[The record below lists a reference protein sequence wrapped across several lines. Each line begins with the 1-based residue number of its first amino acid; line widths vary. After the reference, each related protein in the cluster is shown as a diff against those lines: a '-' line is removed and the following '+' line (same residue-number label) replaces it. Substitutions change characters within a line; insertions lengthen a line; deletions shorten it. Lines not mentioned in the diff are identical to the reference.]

1 MEYTLVIR
9 NKGVESVTNHDL
21 TNAAIN
27 AKTNSR
33 KNFETNIPLIYQKAK
48 KLSLLYFVQGEHFK
62 FSVFE
67 DFAES
72 VKLLPKA
79 DIVTASDLRH
89 NLFEPYL
96 ETLKLK
102 NDFF

>member
-1 MEYTLVIR
+1 MRKEVLGIFFNVLAAV
-9 NKGVESVTNHDL
+9 NLSQQVHGES
-21 TNAAIN
+21 I
-27 AKTNSR
+27 
-33 KNFETNIPLIYQKAK
+33 IYSKIK
-48 KLSLLYFVQGEHFK
+48 PWR
-62 FSVFE
+62 SVFE

-79 DIVTASDLRH
+79 DVITASDLKH

-102 NDFF
+102 DDFL

>member
-1 MEYTLVIR
+1 M
-9 NKGVESVTNHDL
+9 
-21 TNAAIN
+21 
-27 AKTNSR
+27 
-33 KNFETNIPLIYQKAK
+33 
-48 KLSLLYFVQGEHFK
+48 YFVQGEHFK

>member
-33 KNFETNIPLIYQKAK
+33 KNFETNIPLIYQKA
-48 KLSLLYFVQGEHFK
+48 
-62 FSVFE
+62 
-67 DFAES
+67 
-72 VKLLPKA
+72 
-79 DIVTASDLRH
+79 
-89 NLFEPYL
+89 
-96 ETLKLK
+96 
-102 NDFF
+102 